1 MVHKERSIFV
11 SYRRAD
17 SAGHTGRLHDH
28 LMSLL
33 PNDVRLFMDV
43 STLEPG
49 EDWLDAIEEAIIGCD
64 ILLVVIGQHWL
75 HLSDSHG
82 RRRLDKPDDV
92 VRLEIA
98 VGLQTSTVRVVPILV
113 GDAYMPPAGS
123 LPANIADLHECNA
136 FTISDDTFREDTQRL
151 VSAINK
157 IFAQQDIISHPMYVD
172 IDSNRIIEDWE
183 RVPLG
188 DLVEFV
194 SYEPIRADERS
205 IGDVPLYST
214 NGIKDFIGQPTLTGD
229 YVLIATK
236 GKGLLHRSIPVV
248 FRAQGAFAVGNNLM
262 VVRPKDERIL
272 LDYLVH
278 YLQVTDFTPYVVET
292 ATPELTKQEFREIA
306 IAIPPIEEQA
316 RIVAYIQESMAAIDT
331 EEERLR
337 AEIEQLNIDR
347 HDVMQTAFSGEL

>member
-1 MVHKERSIFV
+1 
-11 SYRRAD
+11 
-17 SAGHTGRLHDH
+17 
-28 LMSLL
+28 
-33 PNDVRLFMDV
+33 
-43 STLEPG
+43 
-49 EDWLDAIEEAIIGCD
+49 
-64 ILLVVIGQHWL
+64 
-75 HLSDSHG
+75 
-82 RRRLDKPDDV
+82 
-92 VRLEIA
+92 
-98 VGLQTSTVRVVPILV
+98 
-113 GDAYMPPAGS
+113 
-123 LPANIADLHECNA
+123 
-136 FTISDDTFREDTQRL
+136 
-151 VSAINK
+151 
-157 IFAQQDIISHPMYVD
+157 
-172 IDSNRIIEDWE
+172 
-183 RVPLG
+183 
-188 DLVEFV
+188 
-194 SYEPIRADERS
+194 
-205 IGDVPLYST
+205 